1 MMGQGQEPAISPA
14 MAERVKVHLDAEER
28 SLIAVLEAVRELHR
42 SLRQLD
48 GAALQQAL
56 QYELAA
62 LMEARQ
68 MQERRQK
75 LRFDAANELGLSPHE
90 FTLGM
95 LAKKSS
101 GELQQSVVASRQ
113 KLSEMAAEMDR
124 LNRQNHAMADQSTAI
139 IRGIVSHLTGT
150 AGQGE
155 SYTAGGVR
163 DEAHVGSLVNYGG

>member
-62 LMEARQ
+62 LMEAKQ

-95 LAKKSS
+95 LAKKTS

>member
-62 LMEARQ
+62 LMDAKQ

-95 LAKKSS
+95 LAKKTS

>member
-62 LMEARQ
+62 LMEAKQ

-90 FTLGM
+90 FTLGV
-95 LAKKSS
+95 LAKKTS
-101 GELQQSVVASRQ
+101 GELQQSVAASRQ

-155 SYTAGGVR
+155 SYTAGGVP